1 MRVAVQ
7 GGEFAGS
14 ELATLRSARISPGI
28 LGWLS
33 GPDSMNLE
41 IEGLVVTI
49 EERAGLRTNLDEL
62 LAKHLPAERPV
73 SEVARPEPKEKPEPG
88 MTVRIRI
95 TDSRVEIRRLPFR
108 PPTERIN
115 PFRSDVPIR
124 SLDEGLDVYSI
135 EAGLLELDGTGPGL
149 TLRADVAVLH
159 GTDRATLKADLQ
171 IEGETVGGQVDI
183 EGFDLDLL
191 DPLVPARLD
200 GRITL
205 HAVGQF
211 HPGRSHGKVTL
222 DIAGLATDT
231 IEEEWVKGRLEIEE
245 SAEEVRLAKVELS
258 SASGRFATD
267 GKLLVSKDEP
277 YRPSGQLKGSFP
289 LGPVFQMIANKQ
301 PAENAQ
307 IRFDLTTNLSPT
319 GGRVDG
325 LVHLDHFTSN
335 DLPEE
340 ITLRFA
346 LQGERA
352 TRKLQIDSFALRSA
366 YARADL
372 KGTIIR
378 PPHFSADLSGE
389 ASGDIERL
397 LHLASHFDPSLDN
410 VHAQGHGR
418 VQVRALQRQPNGD
431 LNLVVHAGVERLR
444 LAKDDEEPTEFLD
457 VQADFDGTFFDN
469 LDRLELRAAS
479 VRDVHLKGTFQGF
492 RASDGMLACDAE
504 LSGSLP
510 LTQRL
515 VELLDLPIM
524 APQVRPR
531 FRATIKSDGT
541 HMRTEGTLGARDVAL
556 RIRDVEYEDPKVDSD
571 WKLTFDGDSL
581 RGSASVRGETLTLS
595 LSKLGYGVESRSL
608 TAAGSFYLRD
618 AAPLRR
624 MLLDDATDW
633 RGEHS
638 ADFELEQAPE
648 RFSVKGRLSAPKL
661 VFLYDGH
668 GIDGQET
675 TVDARVEYDG
685 QHWSLSGTELR
696 VPGLDLLATAH
707 QLRFG
712 SNEPARIGA
721 STRFEHFARYVPDTK
736 GALELSVV
744 RAADGK
750 LRVDA
755 VCSEFAYAGVSYG
768 EARVVAEDAE

>member
-1 MRVAVQ
+1 LKVRWRRWLLIGSGILLLLVLAAPMIASTGWVRGQIEELLSEEAGVPVTIGGLSIGWWSPLEIEGVRVAVQ

-95 TDSRVEIRRLPFR
+95 TDSRVEIRRLPFQ

-431 LNLVVHAGVERLR
+431 LNLVVHAGVDRLR

-648 RFSVKGRLSAPKL
+648 RFSVKGRVRRPTL
-661 VFLYDGH
+661 VAQRH
-668 GIDGQET
+668 RASRT
-675 TVDARVEYDG
+675 RTR
-685 QHWSLSGTELR
+685 
-696 VPGLDLLATAH
+696 
-707 QLRFG
+707 
-712 SNEPARIGA
+712 PARDCPSA
-721 STRFEHFARYVPDTK
+721 A
-736 GALELSVV
+736 V
-744 RAADGK
+744 R
-750 LRVDA
+750 
-755 VCSEFAYAGVSYG
+755 EQ
-768 EARVVAEDAE
+768 